1 MHLVLNVP
9 TSPLKLYD
17 IFVRLIITGSVWKKS
32 LLRSGAQSRKYP
44 PPLLSVCALVRFSPF
59 SVFLFC
65 SNPHTEK
72 ASGPDKGPIKH
83 REQEMSTK
91 EISSHFFPF
100 GSTSHLSF
108 LPNSVCTTLQF
119 KKLFPS

>member
-1 MHLVLNVP
+1 MEKVPSKKWGPEQEISAATALCLCSLVM
-9 TSPLKLYD
+9 
-17 IFVRLIITGSVWKKS
+17 
-32 LLRSGAQSRKYP
+32 
-44 PPLLSVCALVRFSPF
+44 FSPF

-65 SNPHTEK
+65 NNPHTEK

-91 EISSHFFPF
+91 EISSQFFPF